1 MDTFNPS
8 PVQVFFFNEPAHHN
22 SHSNKGFYSR
32 CYEKRDLML
41 KGWHMI
47 CIIYEN
53 IKQKPIFYSISVKEQ
68 KHFEKLTSSI
78 LVKVRLNETKTDNKT
93 KTC

>member
-1 MDTFNPS
+1 
-8 PVQVFFFNEPAHHN
+8 
-22 SHSNKGFYSR
+22 
-32 CYEKRDLML
+32 ML

-47 CIIYEN
+47 CVIYES